1 MELYRLA
8 MIVPFLAGAVLATP
22 VGLPAGPPVIIRVFP
37 SVRVCKDVNFGPPC
51 NTVLSNYNECVN
63 VPDGYNDKISSLQP
77 NKEAGN
83 CRFFQHINC
92 NGPSFDSLYPGF
104 DDLTTQLPEF
114 NDQISSWQCYGRLPA
129 LNGPVP
135 IK

>member
-1 MELYRLA
+1 MATTIRYPPYNQIKRPETAASFSKLQFMGSPYIIPQYRA
-8 MIVPFLAGAVLATP
+8 ITN
-22 VGLPAGPPVIIRVFP
+22 RY
-37 SVRVCKDVNFGPPC
+37 R
-51 NTVLSNYNECVN
+51 
-63 VPDGYNDKISSLQP
+63 
-77 NKEAGN
+77 
-83 CRFFQHINC
+83 HINC